1 MTSPEPQH
9 RQAQQPI
16 PPQAETQA
24 EQTGAPDA
32 QQASTEHRG
41 GKVMHLHTAHPQV
54 PIPYVTP
61 GDMFSG
67 ARKATSTAM
76 STATSLLPSPRK
88 LAFYGILGGM
98 TAAGAMAWPVAVAVG
113 AATEVITR
121 EQAAQRRAEQ
131 APAGREQAKSE
142 QDRPSSADWTPAAKP
157 GQTAM
162 S

>member
-1 MTSPEPQH
+1 MTSPEPQ
-9 RQAQQPI
+9 RQQAQQPI
-16 PPQAETQA
+16 PPQTETKAEETR
-24 EQTGAPDA
+24 APEA
-32 QQASTEHRG
+32 QGSTEHRG

-67 ARKATSTAM
+67 ARKAMSTGV

-131 APAGREQAKSE
+131 QPAGRERTKSE
-142 QDRPSSADWTPAAKP
+142 QDRPSSADWTPAGTP